1 MFSKRLLAASLEP
14 LMLSLLADG
23 PKYGYEIIRR
33 ARHVSGGQIQWSNSK
48 LYPLLHRLECEALV
62 EAFWRPSESGPDRK
76 YYRLT
81 PKGHEALAA
90 TQAEWR
96 SMYDLFAQL
105 WGPGWSPAL
114 GRV

>member
-23 PKYGYEIIRR
+23 PKYGYAIIKR
-33 ARHVSGGQIQWSNSK
+33 ARQISNDQIDWSNSQ
-48 LYPLLHRLECEALV
+48 LYPLLHRLEYDGLV
-62 EAFWRPSESGPDRK
+62 EAFWQASDSGPNRK

-90 TQAEWR
+90 RKKEWF
-96 SMYDLFAQL
+96 SMHAVFIQL
-105 WGPGWSPAL
+105 WGPELSMG
-114 GRV
+114 

>member
-23 PKYGYEIIRR
+23 PKYGYEIIKR
-33 ARHVSGGQIQWSNSK
+33 ARQISNDQIRWSNSK
-48 LYPLLHRLECEALV
+48 LYPLLHRLEGRDLV
-62 EAFWRPSESGPDRK
+62 EAFWQPSDSGPDRK

-90 TQAEWR
+90 TKQEWL
-96 SMYDLFAQL
+96 SMNSIFAQL
-105 WGPGWSPAL
+105 WGPELAL
-114 GRV
+114 G

>member
-23 PKYGYEIIRR
+23 PKYGYEIIKR
-33 ARHVSGGQIQWSNSK
+33 ARHISNDQIHWSNSK
-48 LYPLLHRLECEALV
+48 LYPLLHRLGGRDLV
-62 EAFWRPSESGPDRK
+62 EAFWQPSDSGPARK

-90 TQAEWR
+90 TKKEWL
-96 SMYDLFAQL
+96 SMNSIFAQL
-105 WGPGWSPAL
+105 WGPEPAF
-114 GRV
+114 G